1 MGIGEELLEPVRL
14 WSAEAEE
21 HRGIS
26 EFQAEVVQ
34 PGAARKGDHTT
45 EAYETDKLIERITVA
60 GGRQLLPTCVCEV

>member
-34 PGAARKGDHTT
+34 PG
-45 EAYETDKLIERITVA
+45 ITVA
-60 GGRQLLPTCVCEV
+60 NRELISLIRLVS

>member
-26 EFQAEVVQ
+26 ERLRDRQAHREDDRRRG
-34 PGAARKGDHTT
+34 PPTT
-45 EAYETDKLIERITVA
+45 ANVRL
-60 GGRQLLPTCVCEV
+60 

>member
-1 MGIGEELLEPVRL
+1 MGIGEELLDPVRL

-34 PGAARKGDHTT
+34 PGAALNGDHTT
-45 EAYETDKLIERITVA
+45 EAYETDKLIERMTVA